1 MKKLAL
7 ILTILLVLASAIG
20 CGAATRINDQA
31 STGEGTVSAPSFS
44 VGSPGSTRPTVPST
58 TPAPPPAIQLPP
70 TEAGSSG
77 DAFAGDTDRLIIRT
91 GNLALVVEDVA
102 QTIDLISKIAT
113 DTGGFVVNS
122 QSYHIGESLR
132 GTITVRVPSETFE
145 TAMAS
150 IAGLAVDVR
159 SETTNS
165 QDVTEE
171 FVDLQARLKNLEAT
185 EQQLL
190 VIMAKAE
197 KVEDV
202 LAVQR
207 ELTNTRAQIEQ
218 TKGRIQFL
226 ERSTSTSL
234 IQVDLEQS
242 RLEVKLTAGT
252 LNPRVGQR
260 VQFFAEVSGGFQPY
274 SYEWDFGDKGKSTL
288 ANPTHDFKS
297 AGDYTVILKVT
308 DDRGNTATE
317 TREDYVSVT
326 GGWNPGSV
334 ARTAWRGLEVFGQGL
349 VNVLIWLGI
358 FSPMWII
365 GGILAWWLIRR
376 RKKAR

>member
-7 ILTILLVLASAIG
+7 ILTILLVLAAAIG
-20 CGAATRINDQA
+20 CGAASRTNEA
-31 STGEGTVSAPSFS
+31 STGGGMAGAPSFS
-44 VGSPGSTRPTVPST
+44 VTSPDSSRPTVPSAT
-58 TPAPPPAIQLPP
+58 PPPTIQIPP
-70 TEAGSSG
+70 KEEGIADG
-77 DAFAGDTDRLIIRT
+77 DAIAADTDRLIIRT
-91 GNLALVVEDVA
+91 GNLSLVVEDVTQA
-102 QTIDLISKIAT
+102 IDLISNIAT

-145 TAMAS
+145 TAMTS
-150 IAGLAVDVR
+150 IAALAVDVR

-171 FVDLQARLKNLEAT
+171 FVDLQARLKNLEAA

-190 VIMAKAE
+190 AIMAKAE

-242 RLEVKLTAGT
+242 RLEIKLTAGT

-260 VQFFAEVSGGFQPY
+260 VQFFAEVNGGFQPY

-288 ANPTHDFKS
+288 ANPTHDYKS
-297 AGDYTVILKVT
+297 AGDYTVTLKVT
-308 DDRGNTATE
+308 DDRGNTANE
-317 TREDYVSVT
+317 TRDDYISVT

-349 VNVLIWLGI
+349 VNVLIWVGI
-358 FSPMWII
+358 FSPIWIA
-365 GGILAWWLIRR
+365 GGILAWWLVRR
-376 RKKAR
+376 SKKRK